1 MNRTC
6 LNKGYKPKHS
16 PPKSTGRG
24 GKGSDPHINSILQS
38 TTRNIQLDSL
48 NYAIN
53 SLSVSDQ
60 DHENRSPKRI
70 GMQQV
75 FDAEI

>member
-6 LNKGYKPKHS
+6 RNNGYKPK
-16 PPKSTGRG
+16 PKPKSSGSG
-24 GKGSDPHINSILQS
+24 GKGRDPGTNSILQS
-38 TTRNIQLDSL
+38 TTRNLQLDSL

-70 GMQQV
+70 GMQ
-75 FDAEI
+75 